1 MNKYYSQSKQDQI
14 IDKLLSYRE
23 KGFFLDI
30 GAHDGVNF
38 SNSFFFEESR
48 NWSGICIEPV
58 PKFFKIL
65 NEKRNS
71 INLNICIADSE
82 KEIEFVEVEG
92 PASMLSGMLTS
103 ESDNHFER
111 IKNAIKNQ
119 GGSYSIYK
127 LNTLTVDSILK
138 QYSVSTID
146 YLSID
151 VEGFELDILKT
162 MNFDS
167 YNVRI
172 MTIENDQRKNHLI
185 SFLESKGFKSLCFSG
200 PDEIFIKKGQID
212 FSFSLFFYKFK
223 GFLQRIF
230 R

>member
-1 MNKYYSQSKQDQI
+1 MIKYYSQSQQDKI
-14 IDKLLSYRE
+14 VDKLLSSKE

-38 SNSFFFEESR
+38 SNSLFFEESR
-48 NWSGICIEPV
+48 KWTGICIEPV

-65 NEKRNS
+65 EEKRTC
-71 INLNICIADSE
+71 IKLNVCIADTE

-92 PASMLSGMLTS
+92 PASMLSGILTP
-103 ESDNHFER
+103 ESTNHFLR
-111 IKNAIKNQ
+111 IKDAVKNQ

-127 LNTLTVDSILK
+127 LNTLTIDSILN
-138 QYSVSTID
+138 QYTISTID

-151 VEGFELDILKT
+151 VEGFELDILRT
-162 MNFDS
+162 INFDK

-172 MTIENDQRKNHLI
+172 MTIENDQRDNHII
-185 SFLESKGFKSLCFSG
+185 SFLESKGYKSLCFSG

-212 FSFSLFFYKFK
+212 FSINLLFYKTK
-223 GFLQRIF
+223 GILQRIF
-230 R
+230 K

>member
-1 MNKYYSQSKQDQI
+1 MKKYYSQSKQDEI
-14 IDKLLSYRE
+14 VDKLLFQRE

-65 NEKRNS
+65 NEKRNC
-71 INLNICIADSE
+71 INLNICIADIE

-103 ESDNHFER
+103 ESSDHFER

-119 GGSYSIYK
+119 GGSYRIYK

-138 QYSVSTID
+138 QYSGSIID

-162 MNFDS
+162 INFDS
-167 YNVRI
+167 YNIRI
-172 MTIENDQRKNHLI
+172 MTIENDQRENHLE

-200 PDEIFIKKGQID
+200 PDEIFIKKGQINL
-212 FSFSLFFYKFK
+212 SFSLIFYKFK
-223 GFLQRIF
+223 GYLQRLF